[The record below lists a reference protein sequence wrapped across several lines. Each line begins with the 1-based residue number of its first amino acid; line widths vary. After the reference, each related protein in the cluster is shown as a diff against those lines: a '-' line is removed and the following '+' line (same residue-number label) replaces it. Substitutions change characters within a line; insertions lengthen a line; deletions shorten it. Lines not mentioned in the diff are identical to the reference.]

1 MLSGAGA
8 LILRRLG
15 IRRRPGGGAALPG
28 YLRWGI
34 AGLLLGLIALNF
46 WQYRQTQLREQD
58 RLQATLIR
66 PASFDGTKIQD
77 ATLQETKF
85 DAQKTHPLA
94 ITTQDAARLL
104 ASSPEETQ
112 TLFFDIRET
121 GEHEMGTLPGASHM
135 RFPDFRQAPPL
146 KPGQS
151 AVLFCH
157 NGNRSSETCEALAAQ
172 GIDCKFV
179 AGGIEKWIVEGRPFS
194 DAEVT
199 SLADLR
205 AIPEYENRDTL
216 LSTADFTGLLAEQ
229 DLQIVDTR
237 YPGDFATGHLPGAI
251 NIPIRALPT
260 DELRQ
265 RIAAL
270 QDKPT
275 IAACYDRRSC
285 FMAQV
290 LGLEMTRAGI
300 DFQGRYTTPWDYFV
314 PPPPKPH
321 VQEWLAEQQKTLW
334 TRAIDGLSIVLT
346 MVAKQ
351 YNLVIALLALAVLTR
366 LLILP
371 LAIKAER
378 DQIITAQSAEEL
390 AAIKAK
396 LNHDPVRMGR
406 AIQAFYR
413 DKGLTPGRNLLAL
426 LFLPITML
434 GVSSAQKVG
443 VGAGASFLW
452 VSDLGLPDPTY
463 ALPLAFSALAT
474 VYLVW
479 AVAKT
484 PRQAKLWAALG
495 APGMFLLVF
504 ALTAA
509 ATLYLCF
516 ALSLLLV
523 QRAYVTGDLTQ
534 TLAKLTGTVRNR
546 KTTNAPNGV
555 IPLGQSDQLEE
566 AGNKAY
572 RLSVMSNAGIP
583 VPAGVVLT
591 PKALADFD
599 KAEGEARDQFC
610 DTIWDLAGRQP
621 CAVRSSAANE
631 DGAEQSFAGVF
642 ESVLD
647 VDRDGMDAALRHVER
662 SFASQR
668 AKSYEEEG
676 GIGGN
681 ILVQQMVDA
690 EYAGVLFTRD
700 PQAPGMSM
708 VEMVRG
714 CGEDLVSGRVTP
726 ETFRFGRF
734 SGQGQEGETPPI
746 DLQDLLA
753 LGQQIEALFDTPQD
767 IEWTFADGRFQIV
780 QSRDITTL
788 GALSEAET
796 LRVTEWSRLLE
807 RFADADAAE
816 TVLEQDEMSEVLPRP
831 TPLSFSLMG
840 SLWAPGGSVDLACRD
855 LGVPYDL
862 PEGPNGHLV
871 TVFGRTFVDVRLKE
885 TMKLRLT
892 SSQARRLRKR
902 AAEMP
907 ESFRSHTLADLH
919 QRLAYW
925 QALDYRKLPVNHL
938 RDTIA
943 ELQDYLVHQVYVE
956 AEKVNIL
963 AGFAMTEA
971 TAAAAGDQQ
980 LKSCLMH
987 AELPHAPS
995 AILAACVK
1003 LPEEERKHQA
1013 LQQMGHRALP
1023 DYELSAPRYAEAPS
1037 LLWPLLDNPV
1047 LPLNVQNTPPTSLPG
1062 ELADVINLAI
1072 DLQDLKE
1079 QAKHEALRLFA
1090 ELRRACLALG
1100 EATGLEDLIFHLEM
1114 DELLTCAFPVSAE
1127 LIARAETR
1135 RDQGKL
1141 MRKAPSVAA
1150 SLSLRDCELASL
1162 GEQAPQADGAL
1173 VGTCVSGEGAVSGR
1187 VYWVEDDEGDPE
1199 TLFADFQ
1206 DGDILVCRMVSPAW
1220 LPWVQRSGA
1229 VLSEVGGWLSHMA
1242 IVAREKKIMMLVAC
1256 KGLPLLQDGQNVTV
1270 SATGEIAPEQ
1280 DAARS
1285 ASVA

>member
-1 MLSGAGA
+1 MNPS
-8 LILRRLG
+8 
-15 IRRRPGGGAALPG
+15 
-28 YLRWGI
+28 
-34 AGLLLGLIALNF
+34 
-46 WQYRQTQLREQD
+46 T
-58 RLQATLIR
+58 
-66 PASFDGTKIQD
+66 
-77 ATLQETKF
+77 
-85 DAQKTHPLA
+85 
-94 ITTQDAARLL
+94 
-104 ASSPEETQ
+104 
-112 TLFFDIRET
+112 
-121 GEHEMGTLPGASHM
+121 
-135 RFPDFRQAPPL
+135 
-146 KPGQS
+146 
-151 AVLFCH
+151 
-157 NGNRSSETCEALAAQ
+157 
-172 GIDCKFV
+172 
-179 AGGIEKWIVEGRPFS
+179 
-194 DAEVT
+194 
-199 SLADLR
+199 DLC
-205 AIPEYENRDTL
+205 N
-216 LSTADFTGLLAEQ
+216 
-229 DLQIVDTR
+229 
-237 YPGDFATGHLPGAI
+237 
-251 NIPIRALPT
+251 
-260 DELRQ
+260 
-265 RIAAL
+265 
-270 QDKPT
+270 
-275 IAACYDRRSC
+275 
-285 FMAQV
+285 
-290 LGLEMTRAGI
+290 
-300 DFQGRYTTPWDYFV
+300 
-314 PPPPKPH
+314 
-321 VQEWLAEQQKTLW
+321 
-334 TRAIDGLSIVLT
+334 
-346 MVAKQ
+346 
-351 YNLVIALLALAVLTR
+351 
-366 LLILP
+366 
-371 LAIKAER
+371 
-378 DQIITAQSAEEL
+378 
-390 AAIKAK
+390 KAK
-396 LNHDPVRMGR
+396 VKLKQDPVRMGR

-452 VSDLGLPDPTY
+452 VADLGLPDSTY
-463 ALPLAFSALAT
+463 VLPLAFSALAT

-484 PRQAKLWAALG
+484 PRQAKIWAALG
-495 APGMFLLVF
+495 GPGMFLLVF
-504 ALTAA
+504 SLTAA

-523 QRAYVTGDLTQ
+523 QRAYVTGALTRGIAQ
-534 TLAKLTGTVRNR
+534 MTRVVRDR
-546 KTTNAPNGV
+546 KASSTPNGV

-583 VPAGVVLT
+583 VPPGVVLT
-591 PKALADFD
+591 PKALADIA
-599 KAEGEARDQFC
+599 KMSGNARDKFC
-610 DTIWDLAGRQP
+610 GALWDLVGQQP

-647 VDRDGMDAALRHVER
+647 VERDGIDAALQHVEH

-668 AKSYEEEG
+668 AKSYEQEG
-676 GIGGN
+676 GVGGN
-681 ILVQQMVDA
+681 ILVQQMVNA

-708 VEMVRG
+708 VEMVQG

-734 SGQGQEGETPPI
+734 SEQRHGDETPPI

-753 LGQQIEALFDTPQD
+753 LGKQIEALFGTPQD

-788 GALSEAET
+788 TSLSEAQS
-796 LRVTEWSRLLE
+796 LRVTEWSRLLG
-807 RFADADAAE
+807 RFADADPDE

-885 TMKLRLT
+885 TMKLQLT
-892 SSQARRLRKR
+892 ASQARRLRKR

-907 ESFRSHTLADLH
+907 DSFRSQTLADLH
-919 QRLAYW
+919 KRLAYW
-925 QALDYRKLPVNHL
+925 QALDYRKLPVDHL
-938 RDTIA
+938 RNTID

-963 AGFAMTEA
+963 AGFAMSEA

-995 AILAACVK
+995 AILADCAK
-1003 LPEEERKHQA
+1003 LPEEQRKHQA

-1047 LPLNVQNTPPTSLPG
+1047 LPLNVQSDPPAALPG
-1062 ELADVINLAI
+1062 ELADVIGLAI

-1100 EATGLEDLIFHLEM
+1100 EATGLEDLVFHLEM
-1114 DELLTCAFPVSAE
+1114 EELLTCTFPISAE
-1127 LIARAETR
+1127 LITRAETR
-1135 RDQGKL
+1135 REQGNL
-1141 MRKAPSVAA
+1141 MRKASSVAA

-1162 GEQAPQADGAL
+1162 GEQAPQANGAL
-1173 VGTCVSGEGAVSGR
+1173 TGTCVSGADAVSGR
-1187 VYWVEDDEGDPE
+1187 IYWIEDDEGDPE

-1256 KGLPLLQDGQNVTV
+1256 KGLPMLQDGQIVTV
-1270 SATGEIAPEQ
+1270 NATGEIAPEQ